1 LVLQH
6 IKASLQPT
14 FDPVQFTYTANRS
27 KEDAF
32 VIALHTALSHMEHQ
46 GTYVRRLFIELSSAF
61 NTVIPGRLIK
71 KKLPSFSQSICLC
84 LTKAFGSKHCTVQ

>member
-1 LVLQH
+1 LRIWSLQH
-6 IKASLQPT
+6 IKASLQPN

-71 KKLPSFSQSICLC
+71 KKRPSFFQSICLC
-84 LTKAFGSKHCTVQ
+84 L